1 MYWLS
6 ELHGRLGQILREY
19 GDMPVVRRRDLHID
33 GSLSTDPS
41 KAFIDYSNED
51 IGIMLYG
58 RGENK
63 LIINIARE

>member
-33 GSLSTDPS
+33 GSMTTDPS
-41 KAFIDYSNED
+41 QTYVDYSNED
-51 IGIMLYG
+51 ITMVLYDKG
-58 RGENK
+58 DNK
-63 LIINIARE
+63 LIINIPTR